1 MRGEHEKTHR
11 QTETVRRTAR
21 FMAALRRG
29 GQGAAGPRV
38 RTFGEG
44 AAAPVLPCLRLRLR
58 RGGVLPLRAGRK
70 RSGRNAR
77 ADGARRK
84 ALGRFRGIYPR
95 VASLGGAG
103 GAACAGLPRRP
114 RRIAALKGA
123 RPAHGKHFPCA
134 FCISVKNF
142 FFAST
147 VLTDVNFLCIVERTK
162 SAARGRRRFA

>member
-1 MRGEHEKTHR
+1 MKRRINRRKLCGELRDLWRLCGAEDR
-11 QTETVRRTAR
+11 ERLAR
-21 FMAALRRG
+21 AEELSAKERLRL
-29 GQGAAGPRV
+29 
-38 RTFGEG
+38 F
-44 AAAPVLPCLRLRLR
+44 CLAWRLRLR

-142 FFAST
+142 FFAPT
-147 VLTDVNFLCIVERTK
+147 VLTYVNFLCIVERTK

>member
-1 MRGEHEKTHR
+1 MKRRINRRKLCGE
-11 QTETVRRTAR
+11 
-21 FMAALRRG
+21 LRDLWRLC
-29 GQGAAGPRV
+29 GAEDRERLACA
-38 RTFGEG
+38 EELS
-44 AAAPVLPCLRLRLR
+44 AKERLRLFCLACAY
-58 RGGVLPLRAGRK
+58 GCEEAGLCLCALGVKDLEEM
-70 RSGRNAR
+70 R

-114 RRIAALKGA
+114 RRIAALKEP